1 MANVPLFSVTN
12 QYTSSI
18 SCTFKLQVLFRIKHT
33 CTASTLLFYMFI
45 LTSLRSFP
53 CGRNWQPSPSR
64 HSLVKTPRSSLRN
77 TFGFASLR

>member
-1 MANVPLFSVTN
+1 MANVHLFSVTS

-18 SCTFKLQVLFRIKHT
+18 TCTFKLQVTFRIKHT
-33 CTASTLLFYMFI
+33 RTASTLSFYVFI
-45 LTSLRSFP
+45 LTLSRSFP

-64 HSLVKTPRSSLRN
+64 HSLVKTPGSSLRN